1 DTEGALVDVMGSTVD
16 GEYQRYKAENG
27 AVVREH
33 FFGKDPRT
41 KELVADMT
49 DDEIWALRR
58 GGLDYRK
65 IYAAY
70 KVATETDNGRP
81 TVILAKTIKGWTLGP
96 DVEGRNATHQIK
108 ELTNQQLMGLRETLQ
123 LHNEIP
129 EEQLAGD
136 SVPPYYRPGPGTP
149 EYEYLMARRQELGG
163 FVPERKVTEIGR
175 AHV

>member
-1 DTEGALVDVMGSTVD
+1 MSWARLVD
-16 GEYQRYKAENG
+16 GEYQRYKAEDG
-27 AVVREH
+27 AYVRDH

-41 KELVADMT
+41 KAELVADMT

-70 KVATETDNGRP
+70 KVATEMDNGKP

-108 ELTNQQLMGLRETLQ
+108 ELTNKQLLDLRETLHLQ
-123 LHNEIP
+123 DEI
-129 EEQLAGD
+129 
-136 SVPPYYRPGPGTP
+136 SSRVSRRRP
-149 EYEYLMARRQELGG
+149 
-163 FVPERKVTEIGR
+163 
-175 AHV
+175 